1 MWGPVLSA
9 IYSYFLFGLMCFRIL
24 TGKREYSQTVWLTKI
39 QEQIAIQFYW
49 DVGSTNSYF
58 AFHLLRPIAEEFGAA
73 IEYIPF
79 NLGYVFRHH
88 KYVLS
93 EEPKAKLKNRATDLK
108 RWAKK
113 YSLPFNV
120 PEQFP
125 IKTSDALKGSLVM
138 RRFGLEEA
146 YIEKLFST
154 YWEDNDASIAS
165 LDGLL
170 P

>member
-1 MWGPVLSA
+1 MA
-9 IYSYFLFGLMCFRIL
+9 DQD
-24 TGKREYSQTVWLTKI
+24 T
-39 QEQIAIQFYW
+39 EQIAIQFYW

-146 YIEKLFST
+146 ILC
-154 YWEDNDASIAS
+154 ACQ
-165 LDGLL
+165 LL
-170 P
+170 CVQGQRRSKIDPEAFGTELGTNSN

>member
-1 MWGPVLSA
+1 MA
-9 IYSYFLFGLMCFRIL
+9 DQD
-24 TGKREYSQTVWLTKI
+24 T
-39 QEQIAIQFYW
+39 EQVAIQFYW

-125 IKTSDALKGSLVM
+125 IKTSDALKGSLGM
-138 RRFGLEEA
+138 RRLRLEEA

-154 YWEDNDASIAS
+154 YYHNDSQV
-165 LDGLL
+165 LL
-170 P
+170 LQVFEQIPMFYLRLEYPNDHHSTTKIDIYLSQEHDLLI

>member
-1 MWGPVLSA
+1 MA
-9 IYSYFLFGLMCFRIL
+9 DQD
-24 TGKREYSQTVWLTKI
+24 T
-39 QEQIAIQFYW
+39 EQVAIQFYW

-154 YWEDNDASIAS
+154 YWEDNDA
-165 LDGLL
+165 
-170 P
+170 